1 MEAMAKKFGLSYI
14 VIIYNHHPGTPN
26 DGPSCPGRGSSRSTR
41 RSCLWRSWWL
51 GWKLPPRLASSSS
64 WCAGH
69 RATRCPPTWSPSS
82 NYHQHRQH
90 KHCLLADIHH
100 CSSSK
105 TSKVPTSTNAL
116 VELMNM
122 VERWRQRTDYGPVV
136 VVSQDGISRQSSS
149 SSWSCSSS
157 WWWPWLFLGVG
168 FTAPQTPALSRSQL
182 FNWCHLYC
190 YWTLNRSQLLYL
202 YPYHLYNF
210 CYSCVTVGTLFNSIV
225 IYDLLQ

>member
-1 MEAMAKKFGLSYI
+1 M
-14 VIIYNHHPGTPN
+14 P
-26 DGPSCPGRGSSRSTR
+26 DRGSSRSTR
-41 RSCLWRSWWL
+41 RSCLWRSWWQ

-82 NYHQHRQH
+82 NHHQHRQH
-90 KHCLLADIHH
+90 KHCLLVDIHH

-149 SSWSCSSS
+149 SSSPSSLSSSSSWSCCSS
-157 WWWPWLFLGVG
+157 WWWPWHFLGVG

-182 FNWCHLYC
+182 FDWCHLY
-190 YWTLNRSQLLYL
+190 WILNTKQVSIIIFLSLL
-202 YPYHLYNF
+202 F
-210 CYSCVTVGTLFNSIV
+210 VGTLFNSIV
-225 IYDLLQ
+225 IYDLLH

>member
-1 MEAMAKKFGLSYI
+1 ML
-14 VIIYNHHPGTPN
+14 V
-26 DGPSCPGRGSSRSTR
+26 
-41 RSCLWRSWWL
+41 
-51 GWKLPPRLASSSS
+51 
-64 WCAGH
+64 
-69 RATRCPPTWSPSS
+69 
-82 NYHQHRQH
+82 
-90 KHCLLADIHH
+90 DIHH

-149 SSWSCSSS
+149 SSSSSSSSWSCSSS
-157 WWWPWLFLGVG
+157 WWWPWHFLGVG

-190 YWTLNRSQLLYL
+190 YWTLNRSQLSYL
-202 YPYHLYNF
+202 YHYHLYNF
-210 CYSCVTVGTLFNSIV
+210 CYMCLRWHIIQFNCNLRPSPLKVIQHGEVDVFQVRICQHHLKESI
-225 IYDLLQ
+225 